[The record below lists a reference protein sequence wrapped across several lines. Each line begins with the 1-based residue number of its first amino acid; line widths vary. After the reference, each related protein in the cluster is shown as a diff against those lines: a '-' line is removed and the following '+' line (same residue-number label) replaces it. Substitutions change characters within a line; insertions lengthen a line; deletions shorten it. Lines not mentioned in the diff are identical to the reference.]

1 MIFKP
6 EFEACRDSYIKN
18 PTFPNSFIIFFSVV
32 SSQVGDFFEL
42 VCDAIVSSQLV
53 SSQDILSLQKLE
65 VLINLHLSI

>member
-42 VCDAIVSSQLV
+42 VCDTIVGTLNSKLV
-53 SSQDILSLQKLE
+53 SSQE
-65 VLINLHLSI
+65 PTF